1 MDLGDAVADRL
12 AWTDGLVEPHD
23 MNAWLAD
30 ASTLPGQDNGAFNP
44 STIDPS
50 AFLHASPT
58 PQDPTQFQRMFNN
71 GVSRN
76 ASPGFHNPNQVI
88 PSKRARPEDGMP
100 MSPRPGP
107 GGMPGSRSQ
116 TPQVPYPGY
125 QGPTN
130 GQAQFPQHPT
140 PYQHLQQ
147 GASPNVTQSPIM
159 QDFDQQSARMGTA
172 SPSPFSPAGP
182 HVGAHMSPSQS
193 DHGSRV
199 NTPQNNNFMQ
209 GQAFPQGMGAQFQ
222 QGHGMSQA
230 AQQPSMQAQYGGMQQ
245 GGMQQVPQ
253 GYHQAIAAQQARL
266 QMQMQQQNQNRSMN
280 ANQQMA
286 GRPVASGGM
295 NPQANPQ
302 QMQAIRQMQQN
313 IAKPNNPEVFVRGLQ
328 KFMMARNLP
337 LDMNPVI
344 CGRQLNL
351 LQLYGTVMRMGGSKK
366 VTQMNM
372 WPHVAQ
378 QFQFAQMQFPTAA
391 QEIRDYHSR
400 NLAPYEQAFL
410 SSQQKQVADQMQQGG
425 IPRQPNDPSAMQQ
438 FQSPSVK
445 PGQGFEQPQQLANS
459 PQNNTPISST
469 SQATPVNGFATPTQ
483 APSQKKPPQSGHR
496 LSVSRQS
503 QSSVPPPDA
512 AGQFTA
518 PSPSQQ
524 GKVAAPTPVQ
534 VEQKP
539 ETFVKKPIEDP
550 YEPMALDDPRLHGP
564 INVDEM
570 YRLGDDILKL
580 RPGIPGFAE
589 LGVIDFHALNMS
601 LKSGILGEIRVALET
616 LTTVSCDP
624 QVHISLHNCEDLV
637 ESLVDCAQDQVD
649 YLVKH
654 IPQTSEVM
662 QLQSY
667 EEVTRACYS
676 EFTSLAEVPEFGS
689 VEDELDRAVDRIIAI
704 TTIFRNFSFPADST
718 LAAFAVPSLT
728 QFFADVCRYLGTR
741 NLFLRSNQKTLEF
754 MKDAV
759 IFMSNTAH
767 VMPMPGQEEAL
778 TLLTFLLSFS
788 PLPEPSMKSDRVMFT
803 AFNPSVHRYTPAAVD
818 ALAKFLAKDDTN
830 RTYFS
835 AIFSGDGSAPRPE
848 LLTRAF
854 GLAISPI
861 PHKSVLAAADARQI
875 FLMHGLLAADVLTT
889 FADPIM
895 AKHWLGSTDGFA
907 VHLLRLSCMLCNER
921 FPQISMRPRPQAE
934 SEAIAF
940 GSIIHRGLAI
950 LRRLAEKSKQVDDS
964 SPLRFPSGIVPRKEQ
979 LLGALLLPNIDP
991 TIIRQLITYSRLAE

>member
-1 MDLGDAVADRL
+1 MGFGDAVADRL

-58 PQDPTQFQRMFNN
+58 PQDPNQFQRMFN
-71 GVSRN
+71 GVPRN

-88 PSKRARPEDGMP
+88 PSKRPRPEDGMP

-130 GQAQFPQHPT
+130 GAAQFSQHPT

-159 QDFDQQSARMGTA
+159 QDFDQQSIRMGTA

-182 HVGAHMSPSQS
+182 HVGAQMSPSQS

-209 GQAFPQGMGAQFQ
+209 GQAFPQGMGGQFQ
-222 QGHGMSQA
+222 QGHGMSSA
-230 AQQPSMQAQYGGMQQ
+230 APQPSMQAQF

-266 QMQMQQQNQNRSMN
+266 QMQMQQHNQNRPMN
-280 ANQQMA
+280 ANPQMA
-286 GRPVASGGM
+286 ARPVAPGGM
-295 NPQANPQ
+295 NPQPNPQ
-302 QMQAIRQMQQN
+302 QMAAIRQMQQN

-344 CGRQLNL
+344 CGRPLNL

-372 WPHVAQ
+372 WPAVAQ
-378 QFQFAQMQFPTAA
+378 QFQFPQMQFPTAA

-425 IPRQPNDPSAMQQ
+425 MPRQPSDPSAMQQ

-445 PGQGFEQPQQLANS
+445 PGQGFDQPQQLASS
-459 PQNNTPISST
+459 PQNNTPIPHNA
-469 SQATPVNGFATPTQ
+469 QATPVNGFATPTQ
-483 APSQKKPPQSGHR
+483 APSQKKPAQSGHR

-503 QSSVPPPDA
+503 QSSVPPSDA
-512 AGQFTA
+512 AGQFAA

-524 GKVAAPTPVQ
+524 GKGATPTPVQ
-534 VEQKP
+534 PEQKP
-539 ETFVKKPIEDP
+539 EKFVKKPIEDP
-550 YEPMALDDPRLHGP
+550 YEPMAVDDHRMHGP
-564 INVDEM
+564 ISVDEM
-570 YRLGDDILKL
+570 YRLGDEILKL
-580 RPGIPGFAE
+580 RPGIPSFAE

-624 QVHISLHNCEDLV
+624 AVHISLHNCEDLV

-654 IPQTSEVM
+654 IPQTSDVM
-662 QLQSY
+662 QIPSY
-667 EEVTRACYS
+667 EEITRACYS
-676 EFTSLAEVPEFGS
+676 EFTSLAEVHEFGS
-689 VEDELDRAVDRIIAI
+689 VAYELDRAVDRMIAI
-704 TTIFRNFSFPADST
+704 TTILRNFSFPADST

-728 QFFADVCRYLGTR
+728 QFFADVCRHLGTR
-741 NLFLRSNQKTLEF
+741 KMFLRTNQNTLEF

-778 TLLTFLLSFS
+778 NLLTFLLAFS
-788 PLPEPSMKSDRVMFT
+788 PLPEPSIKTDRVMFT
-803 AFNPSVHRYTPAAVD
+803 SFNPSVHRYTPAAVD

-889 FADPIM
+889 FADPAM

-907 VHLLRLSCMLCNER
+907 IHLLRLSCMLCNER
-921 FPQISMRPRPQAE
+921 FPQISMRPRQQAE